1 MLHVTVGNVHF
12 LSLPMLRAAV
22 WAFWDFCRARL
33 ESTWTSI
40 SERVSDNLLDEA
52 DKVEQTSK

>member
-1 MLHVTVGNVHF
+1 MLHVTVGNVHL

-22 WAFWDFCRARL
+22 WAFWDFCRERL

-40 SERVSDNLLDEA
+40 SERVSDNLLDGGR
-52 DKVEQTSK
+52 